1 MPDAPRHNHEED
13 HVFRLIRTTTWTATR
28 RRLLDVEGELEAAAA
43 FLAAQ
48 AAGWEPPQPPVD
60 GDLAAVLRHVDT
72 GVRDEAEIHAADFAE
87 QHLDPENT
95 LGLAMAERW
104 TGLPDGSAVHYLG
117 AGRWLHYHPGHRAA
131 GTLRATRYPG
141 YALIVLLHSG
151 YPQAEPVTSLA
162 ALLGLLGGDRID
174 YRAPRVGRPA

>member
-1 MPDAPRHNHEED
+1 MPDAPRHDHEED

-28 RRLLDVEGELEAAAA
+28 RRLLDVEGELEAAATI
-43 FLAAQ
+43 LAAQ

-87 QHLDPENT
+87 KHLDPENT

-104 TGLPDGSAVHYLG
+104 TGYPDGSAVHYLG
-117 AGRWLHYHPGHRAA
+117 DGRWLHYHPGHRAA

-162 ALLGLLGGDRID
+162 ALLELLGGNRIN
-174 YRAPRVGRPA
+174 YRAPRVDRPA